1 MYNDIVTLE
10 SYNTNINRKK
20 GIQMKLTISK
30 KMWFGF
36 SAVLLLLVITS
47 IITQIGTSMLTDRY
61 KELLDDDVAKI
72 DLVEEITVI
81 QKDMATAILE
91 FVMFGKREAVDKF
104 DAEIEK
110 GSVAARALIEKAP
123 DAESMELM
131 KELQTETVKLFE
143 NNNKIIELKS
153 VNKPFEQYAANSS
166 KINAGVLDILAELQ
180 QVQEE
185 NLADTRAELEKFEAN
200 TSRLLILLTIAAIII
215 GILISYFIGKSI
227 SNPIQKVTKGL
238 EEISNGNLAVEP
250 IIIKNKDEVGTMA
263 KTFNKMSSD
272 LQQIVSS
279 VRDSSMQLAANAEEL
294 SASSEESLASS
305 QMVAKSAEEQ
315 MVASEQQ
322 VKHMESS
329 MNSMEGLKHGV
340 SEIASSN
347 DEMLQATDGVQTLV
361 TKGSSVVSEVANQM
375 ETIHTTFTETTEIMK
390 DMAKHSDEIQNITSL
405 ITDISEQTNLL
416 ALNAAIEAARAGEY
430 GKGFAVVAEEVRKLA
445 EQSKNSA
452 SEIESMVK
460 LIQTASGS
468 AVKAITTGGDK
479 VEQGLAKTTE
489 SLHVFEEI
497 ETSVVDV
504 VNKVELVTSAIG
516 QIQEMANSVTES
528 AQQVQT
534 IATHAADSASD
545 TSAATEQQLA
555 ANEEISSNAQSL
567 ADLAEKL
574 QNEVSHF
581 KI

>member
-1 MYNDIVTLE
+1 
-10 SYNTNINRKK
+10 
-20 GIQMKLTISK
+20 MKLTISR

-36 SAVLLLLVITS
+36 CAVLVLLVITS
-47 IITQIGTSMLTDRY
+47 ILTQSGTTKLTDRY
-61 KELLDDDVAKI
+61 KDLLDDDITKI
-72 DLVEEITVI
+72 NLVEEIIVI
-81 QKDMATAILE
+81 QKDMSTAVLE
-91 FVMFGKREAVDKF
+91 FVMFGKRDAVDKF

-110 GSVAARALIEKAP
+110 GMTAARALIEKST
-123 DAESMELM
+123 DAESVKLM
-131 KELQTETVKLFE
+131 KDLQTETVKLFE
-143 NNNKIIELKS
+143 NNNKIIELKTA
-153 VNKPFEQYAANSS
+153 NKPFEEYAEKSS
-166 KINAGVLDILAELQ
+166 ELNEGVLSILAEIKKI
-180 QVQEE
+180 QED
-185 NLADTRAELEKFEAN
+185 NMADTRAELEDYEDK
-200 TSRLLILLTIAAIII
+200 TTIALNIITVLAIVV
-215 GILISYFIGKSI
+215 GILISYFIGRSI
-227 SNPIQKVTKGL
+227 SKPIQKVTAGL
-238 EEISNGNLAVEP
+238 EEIAKGNLAIEP
-250 IIIKNKDEVGTMA
+250 IIIKNRDEVGVMA
-263 KTFNKMSSD
+263 TTFNKMSND

-315 MVASEQQ
+315 MIASEQQ
-322 VKHMESS
+322 VNHMESS
-329 MNSMEGLKHGV
+329 MSSMGALQQGV
-340 SEIASSN
+340 SEIAYSN
-347 DEMLQATDGVQTLV
+347 DEMLQATDGVKILV
-361 TKGSSVVSEVANQM
+361 TKGSSVVSEVAGQM

-390 DMAKHSDEIQNITSL
+390 NMAKHSDEIQNITSL

-452 SEIESMVK
+452 SEIESMVQ
-460 LIQTASGS
+460 LIHNASGS

-489 SLHVFEEI
+489 SLNVFNEI
-497 ETSVVDV
+497 ETSVGV
-504 VNKVELVTSAIG
+504 VVQKVELVSTAIG
-516 QIQEMANSVTES
+516 QIQEMANSVTVS
-528 AQQVQT
+528 AEKVQT
-534 IATHAADSASD
+534 LATQAADGASD

-581 KI
+581 KL

>member
-1 MYNDIVTLE
+1 MM
-10 SYNTNINRKK
+10 KK
-20 GIQMKLTISK
+20 NMKLSIGK

-36 SAVLLLLVITS
+36 SAILLLLVITS
-47 IITQIGTSMLTDRY
+47 ALTQSGTTKLTDRY
-61 KELLDDDVAKI
+61 KDILDDDMTKI
-72 DLVEEITVI
+72 NLVDEIIVI
-81 QKDMATAILE
+81 QKDMATAVLE
-91 FVMFGKREAVDKF
+91 FVMFGSKDAVDKF

-110 GSVAARALIEKAP
+110 GSVAARALIEKAT
-123 DAESMELM
+123 DAESVILM
-131 KELQTETVKLFE
+131 KDLQTETVKLFE

-153 VNKPFEQYAANSS
+153 ANKPFEEYAAKSS
-166 KINAGVLDILAELQ
+166 EINANVLVILAEIKQ
-180 QVQEE
+180 IQEE
-185 NLADTRAELEKFEAN
+185 NLADTRAELEEYEGKTAIALIII
-200 TSRLLILLTIAAIII
+200 TIIAIIVGILL
-215 GILISYFIGKSI
+215 SYFIGKSI
-227 SNPIQKVTKGL
+227 SNPIQKVTTGL
-238 EEISNGNLAVEP
+238 EEIANGNLAVDP
-250 IIIKNKDEVGTMA
+250 IVIKNRDEVGVMA
-263 KTFNKMSSD
+263 TTFNKMSSD
-272 LQQIVSS
+272 LQQIVTS

-305 QMVAKSAEEQ
+305 QMAALVERMQ

-322 VKHMESS
+322 VKHMVSS
-329 MNSMEGLKHGV
+329 MNSMEGLQHGV

-347 DEMLQATDGVQTLV
+347 DEMLQATDGVKMLV

-390 DMAKHSDEIQNITSL
+390 NMAKHSDEIQNITSL

-452 SEIESMVK
+452 SEIESMVQ
-460 LIQTASGS
+460 LIQSASGS
-468 AVKAITTGGDK
+468 AVKAITNGGDK
-479 VEQGLAKTTE
+479 VEQGLAKTNE
-489 SLHVFEEI
+489 SLNVFSEI
-497 ETSVVDV
+497 ETGVGEVVLKVQSV
-504 VNKVELVTSAIG
+504 SAAIG
-516 QIQEMANSVTES
+516 QIQDMANSVTES

-545 TSAATEQQLA
+545 TSAATEEQLA
-555 ANEEISSNAQSL
+555 ANEEITANAQSL

-581 KI
+581 KL

>member
-1 MYNDIVTLE
+1 
-10 SYNTNINRKK
+10 
-20 GIQMKLTISK
+20 MKLTISR

-36 SAVLLLLVITS
+36 CAVLVLLVITS
-47 IITQIGTSMLTDRY
+47 ILTQSGTTKLTDRY
-61 KELLDDDVAKI
+61 KDLLDDDITKI
-72 DLVEEITVI
+72 NLVEEIIVI
-81 QKDMATAILE
+81 QKDMSTAVLE
-91 FVMFGKREAVDKF
+91 FVMFGKRDAIDKF

-110 GSVAARALIEKAP
+110 GMTAARALIEKST
-123 DAESMELM
+123 DAESVKLM
-131 KELQTETVKLFE
+131 KDLQTETEKLFE
-143 NNNKIIELKS
+143 NNNKIIELKTA
-153 VNKPFEQYAANSS
+153 NKPFEEYAEKSS
-166 KINAGVLDILAELQ
+166 ELNTGVLSILAEIKKI
-180 QVQEE
+180 QED
-185 NLADTRAELEKFEAN
+185 NMADTRAELEDYEDK
-200 TSRLLILLTIAAIII
+200 TTIALNIITVLAIVV
-215 GILISYFIGKSI
+215 GILISYFIGRSI
-227 SNPIQKVTKGL
+227 SKPIQKVTAGL
-238 EEISNGNLAVEP
+238 EEIAKGNLAIEP
-250 IIIKNKDEVGTMA
+250 IIIKNRDEVGVMA
-263 KTFNKMSSD
+263 TTFNKMSND

-279 VRDSSMQLAANAEEL
+279 VRDSSMQLAVNAEEL

-315 MVASEQQ
+315 MIASEQQ
-322 VKHMESS
+322 VNHMESS
-329 MNSMEGLKHGV
+329 MSAMGALQQGV
-340 SEIASSN
+340 SEIAYSN
-347 DEMLQATDGVQTLV
+347 DEMLQATDGVKILV
-361 TKGSSVVSEVANQM
+361 TKGSSVVSEVADQM

-390 DMAKHSDEIQNITSL
+390 NMAEHSDEIQNITSL

-452 SEIESMVK
+452 SEIESMVQ
-460 LIQTASGS
+460 LIQSASGS

-489 SLHVFEEI
+489 SLNVFNEI
-497 ETSVVDV
+497 ETSVGDV
-504 VNKVELVTSAIG
+504 VQKVELVSTAIG

-528 AQQVQT
+528 AEKVQT
-534 IATHAADSASD
+534 LATQAADGASD

-581 KI
+581 KL

>member
-1 MYNDIVTLE
+1 
-10 SYNTNINRKK
+10 
-20 GIQMKLTISK
+20 MKLTISK

-47 IITQIGTSMLTDRY
+47 VITQIGTAKLTDRY
-61 KELLDDDVAKI
+61 KDLLDEDVAKI

-104 DAEIEK
+104 DAEIEN
-110 GSVAARALIEKAP
+110 GSVAARALIEKAT
-123 DAESMELM
+123 DAESMALM

-143 NNNKIIELKS
+143 NNNKIIELKTANQS
-153 VNKPFEQYAANSS
+153 FEQYAANSS
-166 KINAGVLDILAELQ
+166 EINAGVLDILAELQ
-180 QVQEE
+180 QVQEG
-185 NLADTRAELEKFEAN
+185 NLADTRAELEKFEGN
-200 TSRLLILLTIAAIII
+200 TSKLLILLTIVAIII

-227 SNPIQKVTKGL
+227 SNPIQKVTKDL

-272 LQQIVSS
+272 LQKIVSS

-329 MNSMEGLKHGV
+329 MNSMEGLKQGV

-390 DMAKHSDEIQNITSL
+390 NMAKHSDEIQNITSL

-567 ADLAEKL
+567 ADLAEQL

-581 KI
+581 KL

>member
-1 MYNDIVTLE
+1 
-10 SYNTNINRKK
+10 
-20 GIQMKLTISK
+20 MKLTISR

-36 SAVLLLLVITS
+36 CAVLVLLVITS
-47 IITQIGTSMLTDRY
+47 ILTQSGTTKLTDRY
-61 KELLDDDVAKI
+61 KDLLDDDITKI
-72 DLVEEITVI
+72 NLVEEIIVI
-81 QKDMATAILE
+81 QKDMSTAVLE
-91 FVMFGKREAVDKF
+91 FVMFGKRDAVDKF

-110 GSVAARALIEKAP
+110 GMTAARALIEKST
-123 DAESMELM
+123 DAESVKLM
-131 KELQTETVKLFE
+131 KDLQTETEKLFE
-143 NNNKIIELKS
+143 NNNKIIELKTA
-153 VNKPFEQYAANSS
+153 NKPFEEYAEKSS
-166 KINAGVLDILAELQ
+166 ELNEGVLSILAEIKKI
-180 QVQEE
+180 QED
-185 NLADTRAELEKFEAN
+185 NMADTRAELEDYEDK
-200 TSRLLILLTIAAIII
+200 TTIALNIITVLAIVV
-215 GILISYFIGKSI
+215 GILISYFIGRSI
-227 SNPIQKVTKGL
+227 SKPIQKVTAGL
-238 EEISNGNLAVEP
+238 EEIAKGNLAIEP
-250 IIIKNKDEVGTMA
+250 IIIKNRDEVGVMA
-263 KTFNKMSSD
+263 TTFNKMSND

-315 MVASEQQ
+315 MIASEQQ
-322 VKHMESS
+322 VNHMESS
-329 MNSMEGLKHGV
+329 MSSMGALQQGV
-340 SEIASSN
+340 SEIAYSN
-347 DEMLQATDGVQTLV
+347 DEMLQATDGVKILV
-361 TKGSSVVSEVANQM
+361 TKGSSVVSEVADQM

-390 DMAKHSDEIQNITSL
+390 NMAKHSDEIQNITSL

-452 SEIESMVK
+452 SEIESMVQ
-460 LIQTASGS
+460 LIHTASGS
-468 AVKAITTGGDK
+468 AVKAITTGGAK

-489 SLHVFEEI
+489 SLNVFNEI
-497 ETSVVDV
+497 ETSVGV
-504 VNKVELVTSAIG
+504 VVQKVELVSTAIG

-528 AQQVQT
+528 AGKVQT
-534 IATHAADSASD
+534 LATQAADGASD

-581 KI
+581 KL